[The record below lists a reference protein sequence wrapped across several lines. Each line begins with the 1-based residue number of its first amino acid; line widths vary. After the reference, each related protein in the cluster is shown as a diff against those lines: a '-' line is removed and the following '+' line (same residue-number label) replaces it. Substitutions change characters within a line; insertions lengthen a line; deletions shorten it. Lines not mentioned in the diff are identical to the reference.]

1 MIYYCEHYRLNE
13 NFGHTFIKFVFTSMI
28 IIRKCSTIHADK
40 HSDILNY
47 QILIW
52 QSKISLHHTFRE
64 WTL

>member
-1 MIYYCEHYRLNE
+1 MIYYCEHYRQNE
-13 NFGHTFIKFVFTSMI
+13 IFTSKI
-28 IIRKCSTIHADK
+28 ILRKCSTIHADK